1 MNSMKQD
8 VLEYLETLQQ
18 IVECREA
25 DFENWSTPYALET
38 KRRET
43 HRRLFENHIQPFL
56 EDGTDIEDAY
66 QRSKDIFSNLDRVY
80 AIFNAMPFDIN
91 DHGEMTI
98 FSRQLASFLLKT
110 EVLYYLEGKTK
121 YLRNVVEP
129 LTQQPKE
136 L

>member
-8 VLEYLETLQQ
+8 CLEYLETLQQ

-56 EDGTDIEDAY
+56 EDGTDVEEAY
-66 QRSKDIFSNLDRVY
+66 QRSKDIFSNLDLVY
-80 AIFNAMPFDIN
+80 KKFYAMPFDLT
-91 DHGEMTI
+91 DHGELVS
-98 FSRQLASFLLKT
+98 FSRQLASFLLKA
-110 EVLYYLEGKTK
+110 EVLFYLEGKTK
-121 YLRNVVEP
+121 YIDGVIAP
-129 LTQQPKE
+129 
-136 L
+136 